1 MRISESLTLLSAF
14 ARTRWG
20 FRFADRDRLEAWQ
33 CRQVE
38 SFLSRQLPRAPFYR
52 DYRDTNLAALP
63 IVDKATMLARFAD
76 LNTHG
81 VTLGQA
87 TAVALAAEESRD
99 FSHALHL
106 EGRDTGLT
114 DPTSLTVGLSSG
126 TQGTRGVFLASSR
139 ERALWAGILLA
150 RTLDGP
156 LLHDL
161 VLRRSSLRVA
171 FFLRANSKLYST
183 LASRRLN
190 FRFFDL
196 HAGVEA
202 HLPALRGFAPDVLVA
217 PASVLAWIAD
227 NAGTMPAP
235 SKVISVA
242 EVLEPDDERRI
253 TAAFGLPV
261 HQLYQC
267 TEGFLGYTCEHGALH
282 LNEEFVHVEPEWL
295 DTERTR
301 FQPIVT
307 DFTRSAQLFVRHR
320 LTDVLTVLPGVC
332 GCGRHTRRL
341 AGIAG
346 RMDDV
351 LWLPHPDG
359 TRLVALF
366 PDIVRHAIL
375 RQHRAHPDYRLCQR
389 GETFELAVEGGEAAA
404 YQAIVG
410 AVNDT
415 TRRLG
420 MAAPTW
426 RQVPMPAASGMAK
439 RRRISCL
446 FKPAVPHRS
455 SKVAIHA

>member
-1 MRISESLTLLSAF
+1 MTASESLTLLSAF
-14 ARTRWG
+14 TRTRWG
-20 FRFADRDRLEAWQ
+20 FRFADRGRLEAWQ
-33 CRQVE
+33 YRQVE
-38 SFLSRQLPRAPFYR
+38 RFLSRQLPRAPFYQ

-81 VTLGQA
+81 VTLEQA

-99 FSHALHL
+99 FSHALDC
-106 EGRDTGLT
+106 EGGHFGRTA
-114 DPTSLTVGLSSG
+114 LTVGLSSG
-126 TQGTRGVFLASSR
+126 TLGTRGVFLASSR

-156 LLHDL
+156 LLRAF
-161 VLRRSSLRVA
+161 VLRRSPLRVA
-171 FFLRANSKLYST
+171 FFLRSNSKLYST
-183 LASRRLN
+183 LASRRLD

-202 HLPALRGFAPDVLVA
+202 HLSALRGFAPDVLVA
-217 PASVLAWIAD
+217 PASVLAGIAD
-227 NAGTMPAP
+227 NASTMPPP

-301 FQPIVT
+301 FQPIVS

-341 AGIAG
+341 ASIAG

-351 LWLPHPDG
+351 LWLPHRDG

-375 RQHRAHPDYRLCQR
+375 RQHETYPDYRLCQR

-404 YQAIVG
+404 YQAIAG
-410 AVNDT
+410 AVNET
-415 TRRLG
+415 ARRLG
-420 MAAPTW
+420 MTAPSW
-426 RQVPMPAASGMAK
+426 RQVPMPRASGMAK

-446 FKPAVPHRS
+446 SRPAVRHPS
-455 SKVAIHA
+455 IAVASHA